1 VHLLS
6 NQNAGHE
13 ARWQGNSSR
22 FLSSADLKSTVT
34 LVQLTLPRIA
44 LIRGHCEDKDLSRS
58 IYHREKYVKLGTPT
72 AAFKVDP
79 TGIILSWLCGLSV
92 AV

>member
-6 NQNAGHE
+6 NQNARHE

-22 FLSSADLKSTVT
+22 FLSSADLKSAVA
-34 LVQLTLPRIA
+34 LVLLTLPRIA
-44 LIRGHCEDKDLSRS
+44 LIQRHCEVKACQEV
-58 IYHREKYVKLGTPT
+58 YHREKYVKLGTST

-79 TGIILSWLCGLSV
+79 TGIILSWLCGSSV